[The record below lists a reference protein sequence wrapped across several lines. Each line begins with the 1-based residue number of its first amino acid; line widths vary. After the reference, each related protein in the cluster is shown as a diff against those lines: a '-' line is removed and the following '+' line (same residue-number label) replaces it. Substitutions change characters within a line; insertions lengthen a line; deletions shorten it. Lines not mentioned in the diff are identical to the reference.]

1 MTAFFTHLTF
11 EFKTGLRNPTA
22 MLMNYL
28 FPLGFYAMMG
38 LIMTQINPGFKD
50 TLVPAMVLF
59 AIMASNLLGLPNPLV
74 DSREAGI
81 YRSFKING
89 VPALSILSIPAMST
103 IFHALIVS
111 AIIVLT
117 APIFDGKMPQN
128 WLAFTLI
135 TLLSAATFGTI
146 GMLIGVIATSGRSV
160 VLYTQLIFLPSM
172 LLGGMM
178 LPIEILPE
186 AFQPIAA
193 IFPTTQ
199 AMQAYLGLAYGQE
212 TLLNPALCVGVLLAS
227 SILCFGLAI
236 YLFSWDSRNQT
247 RRGHPALALLALL
260 PFVAAVILANL
271 I

>member
-1 MTAFFTHLTF
+1 MTAFTSHFAF
-11 EFKTGLRNPTA
+11 EFKTGLRNPSA

-38 LIMTQINPGFKD
+38 LVMTQINPGFKD
-50 TLVPAMVLF
+50 VLVPALVIF
-59 AIMASNLLGLPNPLV
+59 AIMASNLLGLPGPLV

-89 VPALSILSIPAMST
+89 VPALSILSIPALST

-111 AIIVLT
+111 AIIALT
-117 APIFDGKMPQN
+117 APLFDGKMPQN
-128 WLAFTLI
+128 WLAFALI
-135 TLLSAATFGTI
+135 TLLTAATFGTI
-146 GMLIGVIATSGRSV
+146 GMLIGVIATSSRSV
-160 VLYTQLIFLPSM
+160 VLYSQLIFLPSM
-172 LLGGMM
+172 LLGGLM

-212 TLLNPALCVGVLLAS
+212 TLLNPALCVAVLLAS

-260 PFVAAVILANL
+260 PFVAAVILARL